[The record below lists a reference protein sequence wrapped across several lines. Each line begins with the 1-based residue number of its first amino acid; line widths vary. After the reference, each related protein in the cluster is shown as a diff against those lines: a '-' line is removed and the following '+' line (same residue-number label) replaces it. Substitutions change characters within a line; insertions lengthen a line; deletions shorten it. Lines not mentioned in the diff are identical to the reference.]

1 MPAPRRPADAR
12 PRAAAARAIRPSHLV
27 EPFAIVNRGRAR
39 IGKPSFA
46 WDDTLYKIVQDLVE
60 KAWSLYLAGEFGE
73 TDAHWDFIGR
83 GRRHGW
89 TGARAE
95 YGVGG
100 DSACKDASGK
110 VWPRDRDNWCHPPVT
125 ATWAADNAVR
135 NLLDR
140 GLPPNEGHVR
150 DFRGPWTHAAIGH
163 HQGMFA
169 IEYGTPS

>member
-1 MPAPRRPADAR
+1 LNRRLFLKAASGAVVLIVPSGCR
-12 PRAAAARAIRPSHLV
+12 PLV
-27 EPFAIVNRGRAR
+27 VPPTPGPVPPQPGT
-39 IGKPSFA
+39 PFA

-163 HQGMFA
+163 HEGMFA